1 MYKEILQSI
10 VGVEIF
16 PIISLIIFFVFF
28 LAMLY
33 RVYNIDKS
41 TIEKVEQ
48 LPLEGNDN
56 DLDKGN

>member
-1 MYKEILQSI
+1 MYKDILQSI

-16 PIISLIIFFVFF
+16 PIISLVIFFVFF

-33 RVYNIDKS
+33 WVYSIDKS
-41 TIEKVEQ
+41 TIEKVEH
-48 LPLEGNDN
+48 LPLEGDDN